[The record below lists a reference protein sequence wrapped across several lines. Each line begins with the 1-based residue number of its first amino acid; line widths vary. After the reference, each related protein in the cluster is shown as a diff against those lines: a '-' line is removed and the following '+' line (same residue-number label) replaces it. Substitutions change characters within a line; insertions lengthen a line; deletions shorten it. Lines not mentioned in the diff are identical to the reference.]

1 MLPGGLLRREKMIE
15 NGIALT
21 LLVFAFICAIWSSFG
36 WHKESKKRK
45 QSEEEKKFYYKE
57 YSKKKSLAEF
67 YENELIKIKDGGK
80 H

>member
-1 MLPGGLLRREKMIE
+1 MLE

-36 WHKESKKRK
+36 WHIASEKNKKL
-45 QSEEEKKFYYKE
+45 EEEKKFYYKE
-57 YSKKKSLAEF
+57 YLKQKSLAEF

>member
-1 MLPGGLLRREKMIE
+1 MIE

-21 LLVFAFICAIWSSFG
+21 LFVFAFLGLLCSAFG
-36 WHKESKKRK
+36 WYNESKKRK
-45 QSEEEKKFYYKE
+45 QSEKEKKFYYKE

-67 YENELIKIKDGGK
+67 YKNELTKIKDGGK